1 MNSDA
6 NPETLTDGTL
16 EEIAFVE
23 ARVHENFKQLCRF
36 LQKHLGPAVATSTK
50 DRLNTLATPG
60 SDRGSDEDNVRC
72 ELWRFTQVLVC
83 RTGAVRGD
91 VKSLEATMSTY
102 LRMLIHTHFPHVKYA
117 DVESELE
124 WLCDWAHHKMQEY
137 GQGTD
142 DNDQSLSGT
151 KSTS

>member
-23 ARVHENFKQLCRF
+23 AHVRENFRRLGRF
-36 LQKHLGPAVATSTK
+36 LQKHLGATVATSTK

-72 ELWRFTQVLVC
+72 ELWRFTQGLVC

-91 VKSLEATMSTY
+91 VESLEVTMSTY
-102 LRMLIHTHFPHVKYA
+102 LRMLLHTHFPQVKYA

-124 WLCDWAHHKMQEY
+124 WLCDWAHHKMQENRT
-137 GQGTD
+137 GNVRQ
-142 DNDQSLSGT
+142 
-151 KSTS
+151 